1 MSTRL
6 GFVHAIF
13 GLCVIAA
20 SSAPSF
26 AISESVSAT
35 NNIDATRLGAIEWR
49 LFAHPYEKDSDDK
62 RLSRL
67 ERLVFGAERQDL
79 DLASRFAKISAAL
92 NSGNKENRH
101 GRNLASVT
109 LPSRSIVAGGP
120 TGPTNLQKS
129 AGKSSVIGYQSNYPS
144 VSELETKVFSTTYAT
159 IPVSTRLQN
168 LEIRVFGKVS
178 ESNDLSSR
186 VDALNGYVNATV
198 STAKKIPF
206 SWLCNFVD
214 PSMLPQR
221 VHATTVVDR
230 IETMETNLFGKTF
243 ANKSLEKRVCA
254 LEKNIIGVTAENNAQ
269 DLSVRVAQLWTRVQS
284 QKLSKA

>member
-13 GLCVIAA
+13 GLFVIAGCT
-20 SSAPSF
+20 APSF
-26 AISESVSAT
+26 AISESASVT
-35 NNIDATRLGAIEWR
+35 NNIDATRLSAVEWR

-79 DLASRFAKISAAL
+79 DTASRFAKISAAL
-92 NSGNKENRH
+92 SSTKKENRS
-101 GRNLASVT
+101 GRNLATVT
-109 LPSRSIVAGGP
+109 LPSRSIVGA
-120 TGPTNLQKS
+120 
-129 AGKSSVIGYQSNYPS
+129 QSNYPS

-159 IPVSTRLQN
+159 MPVATRLQN

-178 ESNDLSSR
+178 QSDDLCSR

-198 STAKKIPF
+198 STPQKIPF

-243 ANKSLEKRVCA
+243 ANKSLEKRVSL
-254 LEKNIIGVTAENNAQ
+254 LEKNIVGMTAENSSQ
-269 DLSVRVAQLWTRVQS
+269 DLSVRVAQLWTRLQS
-284 QKLSKA
+284 PRLSKA

>member
-1 MSTRL
+1 VSTRL

-13 GLCVIAA
+13 GLFVLAA
-20 SSAPSF
+20 SSAPAF
-26 AISESVSAT
+26 AISESASAT

-49 LFAHPYEKDSDDK
+49 LFAHPYERDSDEK
-62 RLSRL
+62 RLARL

-79 DLASRFAKISAAL
+79 DAASRLAKISAAL
-92 NSGNKENRH
+92 NSNKRESRA

-109 LPSRSIVAGGP
+109 LPSRSIVGGP
-120 TGPTNLQKS
+120 TQPSAMQKS
-129 AGKSSVIGYQSNYPS
+129 SGKSGVIGTQSNYPS
-144 VSELETKVFSTTYAT
+144 VSELEAKVFSTTYAT
-159 IPVSTRLQN
+159 MPVATRLQN

-178 ESNDLSSR
+178 QSDDLCSR

-198 STAKKIPF
+198 STPKKIPF

-214 PSMLPQR
+214 PAMLPQR

-243 ANKSLEKRVCA
+243 ANKSLEKRVSN
-254 LEKNIIGVTAENNAQ
+254 LEKNIVGVTAENSAL

-284 QKLSKA
+284 PKLSKA

>member
-13 GLCVIAA
+13 GLFLLAA
-20 SSAPSF
+20 SAAPSF
-26 AISESVSAT
+26 AISESTSVT
-35 NNIDATRLGAIEWR
+35 NSIDATRLGAVEWR

-79 DLASRFAKISAAL
+79 DAASRFVKILAAL
-92 NSGNKENRH
+92 SASNKESRS
-101 GRNLASVT
+101 GRNLATVN
-109 LPSRSIVAGGP
+109 LPSRSIVGTP
-120 TGPTNLQKS
+120 TQPSNMQKS
-129 AGKSSVIGYQSNYPS
+129 SGRSSVIGIQSNYPS
-144 VSELETKVFSTTYAT
+144 VSELEAKVFSSTYVT
-159 IPVSTRLQN
+159 MPVATRLQN

-178 ESNDLSSR
+178 QSDDLCCR
-186 VDALNGYVNATV
+186 VDALNDYVNATV
-198 STAKKIPF
+198 STPKKIPF

-214 PSMLPQR
+214 PAMLPQR

-243 ANKSLEKRVCA
+243 ANKTLEKRVSL
-254 LEKNIIGVTAENNAQ
+254 LEKNIVGVTAENSSQ
-269 DLSVRVAQLWTRVQS
+269 DLSVRVAQLWTRLQS
-284 QKLSKA
+284 PKVSKA

>member
-13 GLCVIAA
+13 GLFVIAA

-26 AISESVSAT
+26 AISESASMA

-49 LFAHPYEKDSDDK
+49 LFAHPYEKDSVDK

-79 DLASRFAKISAAL
+79 DSASRFAKISAAL
-92 NSGNKENRH
+92 SSTNKESRS

-109 LPSRSIVAGGP
+109 LPSRSIVGAP
-120 TGPTNLQKS
+120 TQPSALQRS
-129 AGKSSVIGYQSNYPS
+129 SSKSSVIGYQSNYPS

-159 IPVSTRLQN
+159 MPVSTRLQN

-178 ESNDLSSR
+178 QSDDLCNRVES
-186 VDALNGYVNATV
+186 LNSYVNATV
-198 STAKKIPF
+198 STPKKIPF

-214 PSMLPQR
+214 PSMLPQK

-230 IETMETNLFGKTF
+230 IETMETSLFGKTF
-243 ANKSLEKRVCA
+243 ANKTLEKRVNA
-254 LEKNIIGVTAENNAQ
+254 LEKNIIGVAEENSTQ

-284 QKLSKA
+284 PKLSKA

>member
-6 GFVHAIF
+6 GFVHAIL

-26 AISESVSAT
+26 AISESASVS

-49 LFAHPYEKDSDDK
+49 LFAHPYEKDSVDK

-79 DLASRFAKISAAL
+79 DSASRFAKISAAL
-92 NSGNKENRH
+92 NSSDKESRGARKLATVNLPNR
-101 GRNLASVT
+101 SVVGT
-109 LPSRSIVAGGP
+109 PTQPS
-120 TGPTNLQKS
+120 NLQRTS
-129 AGKSSVIGYQSNYPS
+129 GRFSVIGSQSNYPS
-144 VSELETKVFSTTYAT
+144 VSELETKVFSTTST
-159 IPVSTRLQN
+159 TLSVGTRLQN
-168 LEIRVFGKVS
+168 LETRVFGKVS
-178 ESNDLSSR
+178 QSDDLSCR
-186 VDALNGYVNATV
+186 VDALNSYVNATV
-198 STAKKIPF
+198 STPKKIPF
-206 SWLCNFVD
+206 AWLCNFVD
-214 PSMLPQR
+214 PSMLPQK

-243 ANKSLEKRVCA
+243 ANKTLEKRVSA
-254 LEKNIIGVTAENNAQ
+254 LEKNIIGVAEENSAQ

-284 QKLSKA
+284 PKLSKA